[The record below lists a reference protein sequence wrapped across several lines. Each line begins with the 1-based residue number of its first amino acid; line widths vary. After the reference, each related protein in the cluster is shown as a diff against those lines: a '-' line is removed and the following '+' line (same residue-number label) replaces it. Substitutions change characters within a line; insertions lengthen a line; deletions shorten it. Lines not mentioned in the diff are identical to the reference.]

1 MKTGLQDHLTDGGRP
16 CPVPPGVPRGAG
28 PGLCSW
34 KAWTSLCVFREEGRR
49 GSCAKGKF
57 LSQNFSLESWPPCI
71 SLASHLL
78 VSLNPSFLSYKME
91 FSASAVVVWINGD
104 RGFAFE
110 LQRATQYSLIFS
122 RESVQ
127 FLLASPQTPEQAGS
141 CPEHSVASPGATAGS
156 RESLRER
163 LAPLS
168 CSQTPCAAPG
178 PRVWS
183 LACVAASLRARGKP
197 DPTRGS
203 TRSHSPSCHP
213 AHSCTSLWDPQGTP
227 ASVHGVGT

>member
-28 PGLCSW
+28 PGLCFW

-78 VSLNPSFLSYKME
+78 VSLNPSCLSYKME

-141 CPEHSVASPGATAGS
+141 CPEHSVTSPGATAGS

-163 LAPLS
+163 LAPPS

-178 PRVWS
+178 PRMWS
-183 LACVAASLRARGKP
+183 LACVAASLGARGKARP
-197 DPTRGS
+197 DKRQFEESQPFVPPCAFMHILTG
-203 TRSHSPSCHP
+203 
-213 AHSCTSLWDPQGTP
+213 PQGTP